1 MRDFAQFTLL
11 SPLHAIF
18 VVGIFGLI
26 SLHVLPFALLSSAA
40 LALMVLRHGLWRSG
54 LVALGA
60 GAVVMVVW
68 LGSEPKPGIEYPLAF
83 ALWLPTWL
91 AGNGLR
97 RGYGLATVIM
107 WLTVYGMAYALFM
120 HLYTGDAIGFW
131 LNWLRH
137 AIAGVPGA
145 HIQGFERDGTLQLM
159 NGLVAV
165 LYTLSLIFSLLT
177 GRWLQSLVFNPGGFG
192 LEFQTLRLPIPFL
205 VSVATACVTASY
217 FMYPLMLDWLM
228 VVTACYFMVG
238 LSILHAVVAQRS
250 LNTHWLIPPYAAL
263 LILPQH
269 TVLGLA
275 VVGMIDSFMDF
286 RRRAS

>member
-11 SPLHAIF
+11 SPLHAIC

-26 SLHVLPFALLSSAA
+26 SLHILPFALLSSAA
-40 LALMVLRHGLWRSG
+40 LALMVLRHGLWQGS

-60 GAVVMVVW
+60 GTVIMAVW
-68 LGSEPKPGIEYPLAF
+68 LGSEPKPGIEYPLVF

-91 AGNGLR
+91 AGSGLR
-97 RGYGLATVIM
+97 HGLGQATVVM
-107 WLTVYGMAYALFM
+107 SLTVYCMAYALFM

-165 LYTLSLIFSLLT
+165 LYALSLIFSLLIA
-177 GRWLQSLVFNPGGFG
+177 RWLQSLIFNPGGFG
-192 LEFQTLRLPIPFL
+192 PEFQTLRLPVLFL
-205 VSVATACVTASY
+205 ISVATACVSASY
-217 FMYPLMLDWLM
+217 FLYSLMLDWLM
-228 VVTACYFMVG
+228 VITACYFIAG
-238 LSILHAVVAQRS
+238 LSILHAVVTQRG

-275 VVGMIDSFMDF
+275 VVGMIDSFVDF